1 MDGGHY
7 TSVKWAS
14 DLVWAVPIWANAT
27 AFRKEPDDSVR
38 GSCCTWDAWV
48 GPALAL
54 QAEPEPRGVPEAN
67 SSELSNGL
75 ISVVL
80 FLLFLL
86 AKIIEF

>member
-1 MDGGHY
+1 MDGGLY
-7 TSVKWAS
+7 ASVT
-14 DLVWAVPIWANAT
+14 WAVPIWIDAT
-27 AFRKEPDDSVR
+27 AIRKEPDDSVR
-38 GSCCTWDAWV
+38 ASCCTWDAWV
-48 GPALAL
+48 GPTLAL
-54 QAEPEPRGVPEAN
+54 QAEPEPRGVPEAS